1 MTTLNKLSFGVSG
14 MALMAA
20 VSFASNA
27 AMAQDANTGGQALA
41 VESVTVTGT
50 NIRGAAPVGSH
61 VAQVGQAEIQALA
74 PVSVSQVLSS
84 LPQLSNS
91 GTAPQGENTYS
102 FYSPNIHNLAASA
115 SNATLVVV
123 DGMRIPGGGSQWAEA
138 DPNIL
143 PVVALQRVEV
153 LADGASSI
161 YGSDAV
167 AGVVNFITR
176 KSFDGIQFD
185 AQAGFADGGY
195 QTDNLDAIWGTHWDG
210 GNVYAAASWTY
221 GSNLQASARPFASMG
236 NYTSV
241 GGSNQNTANCSPASI
256 HPVTPAATT
265 GTNYYFAGPTGAGF
279 ANSAAASPCNNS
291 IYGDLIPQVQR
302 TNVMMKVTQDFFGGR
317 LTVSESVI
325 YNDLHTFQQTGPGTI
340 SNATAYSTA
349 YAAVAANG
357 RAGQGNPF
365 FQAPTGA
372 PTTTSEQLSWV
383 NLLSP
388 LPQLT
393 TTEDVIVNRL
403 NASYNIDDNWHFD
416 FDWVLGQN
424 NYNSGTTNGFCTS
437 CAYLALNGT
446 AQGGGSPTTTDISGR
461 NVIALNTPL
470 TAANALDVWNP
481 VGSNQTSAATIR
493 SLSSYNA
500 YTPIYNSTNQVRGSI
515 NGSLFALPAGDVK
528 VAIGGEVYLQHII
541 KDQIGAANTGP
552 SSSGATDLH
561 YRYERSVRSGFTEIQ
576 VPLIS
581 PEMNIPFVKKLS
593 VDVSGRL
600 DAFSDVGT
608 SAVPKYAIDWEVN
621 DDLKLRANYSQS
633 FVAPPL
639 LSLGDPAYGYTYQG
653 GAATGG
659 TLNSIPVANFPGI
672 QNIPGAVCTV
682 AGAPSATSAT
692 TGCSLV
698 SLGNTAGTGGT
709 GGNQGLER
717 QYGGLF
723 VNVKPETGI
732 TWSAGFDYNPS
743 WLDGFHS
750 SVTLFNNIFKGA
762 VNAAHIQQT
771 ANVPSLFQFFQV
783 CNNGAGCSTAQVNA
797 FTNTGNGA
805 ITGALPTGGIYY
817 LYAHDETNFLYLRI
831 QGIDLDASY
840 DFDLGDYGNFHVGD
854 YLTLFTQF
862 KEGYDG
868 ANYFSIK
875 GTSGFNGTFS
885 SLEYNTRL
893 NAGWTLGPWAVDA
906 FVNYMPGYHNWNS
919 TSVTPLNANA
929 LGVPTAGDKVGSW
942 TTLDV
947 NLGYTFEDGL
957 MGGDNVYVHVN
968 NLFDQDPPFINT
980 TANGTGASSNAAFGF
995 NAFNASPIGRTIN
1008 VGIKVKL

>member
-1 MTTLNKLSFGVSG
+1 MTDLSKLSFGVSG
-14 MALMAA
+14 LALMAA
-20 VSFASNA
+20 LAFTTSA
-27 AMAQDANTGGQALA
+27 AMAQDANTGGQAEA

-61 VAQVGQAEIQALA
+61 VAQIGQAEIQTLA

-91 GTAPQGENTYS
+91 GTAPQGENSYT

-115 SNATLVVV
+115 SNSTLVVV
-123 DGMRIPGGGSQWAEA
+123 DGMRIPGGGSQWAES
-138 DPNIL
+138 DPNII

-167 AGVVNFITR
+167 SGVVNFITR
-176 KSFDGIQFD
+176 KSFDGLQFD
-185 AQAGFADGGY
+185 AQAGFGDSY
-195 QTDNLDAIWGTHWDG
+195 QTDNLDALWGTHWDS

-221 GSNLQASARPFASMG
+221 GTNVPASARPFASMG
-236 NYTSV
+236 DYTSV
-241 GGSNQNTANCSPASI
+241 GGNNQQSVSCSPASI
-256 HPVTPAATT
+256 HPTSPVAGA
-265 GTNYYFAGPTGAGF
+265 GGSYWYAGPGGAGF
-279 ANSAAASPCNNS
+279 ANTQAARPCNNA
-291 IYGDLIPQVQR
+291 IYGDIIPQVQR
-302 TNVMMKVTQDFFGGR
+302 TNVMMKATQDFFGGR
-317 LTVSESVI
+317 LTVSETVI
-325 YNDLHTFQQTGPGTI
+325 YNDLHTFQQQGPGTI
-340 SNATAYSTA
+340 SAAAAY
-349 YAAVAANG
+349 G
-357 RAGQGNPF
+357 AGSGKGGQINPF
-365 FQAPTGA
+365 FQAPAGA
-372 PTTTSEQLSWV
+372 PGTTQEQVSWV

-424 NYNSGTTNGFCTS
+424 NYNSGTTNGFCSS

-446 AQGGGSPTTTDISGR
+446 ALSGGSATSTDIAGR

-470 TAANALDVWNP
+470 TTANALDVWNP
-481 VGSNQTSAATIR
+481 VGSNQTSAAVIR

-500 YTPIYNSTNQVRGSI
+500 YTPIYNSTNQIRGSI
-515 NGSLFALPAGDVK
+515 NGSLFSLPAGDVK
-528 VAIGGEVYLQHII
+528 VALGGEVYLQHII
-541 KDQIGAANTGP
+541 KDQIGANNTGP
-552 SSSGATDLH
+552 SSSGSTDFH
-561 YRYERSVRSGFTEIQ
+561 YRYERSVRSGFAEVQ

-581 PEMNIPFVKKLS
+581 PEMNIPFAQKVS
-593 VDVSGRL
+593 IDVSGRI
-600 DAFSDVGT
+600 DDFSDVGQT
-608 SAVPKYAIDWEVN
+608 ANPKYSIDWQVN
-621 DDLKLRANYSQS
+621 DDLKLRANYSMS

-653 GAATGG
+653 GAGTGG
-659 TLNSIPVANFPGI
+659 QIDNIPAANFPGI

-682 AGAPSATSAT
+682 NGAATTTSAS
-692 TGCSLV
+692 TGCPYV
-698 SLGNTAGTGGT
+698 TLGNNAGSNGT

-723 VNVKPETGI
+723 VNVKPQTGI

-750 SVTLFNNIFKGA
+750 SVTLFNNGFKGA

-771 ANVPSLFQFFQV
+771 ANVPSLFKFFQV
-783 CNNGAGCSTAQVNA
+783 CNNGAGCSQAQVNA
-797 FTNTGNGA
+797 FTNTANGA
-805 ITGALPTGGIYY
+805 ITGTLPSGGIYY
-817 LYAHDETNFLYLRI
+817 LWAHDETNFLYLRV

-840 DFDLGDYGNFHVGD
+840 DIDAGDWGNFHIGD

-868 ANYFSIK
+868 INYFSIK

-893 NAGWTLGPWAVDA
+893 NVGWSQGPWAIDT

-919 TSVTPLNANA
+919 TSVTPLAPNA

-947 NLGYTFEDGL
+947 NLGYTFENGWL
-957 MGGDNVYVHVN
+957 GGDEFYVHVN
-968 NLFDQDPPFINT
+968 NLFDQDPPFINA

-995 NAFNASPIGRTIN
+995 NAFNASPIGRTVN
-1008 VGIKVKL
+1008 VGVRVKL